1 MRQRTAQGPDEGETA
16 GRTRGR
22 IYGKHPDIIQLV
34 PARVC
39 SVKLMDAQGRL
50 EITPV
55 LAHSRNGAAALALEE
70 LIKQRRW
77 SRDGGCKIEV
87 TVHEPGPT
95 YEVTLGQIL
104 KWANRRERGEPI
116 GVVALKK
123 RILDLCAQL

>member
-1 MRQRTAQGPDEGETA
+1 MKIGHFK
-16 GRTRGR
+16 GR
-22 IYGKHPDIIQLV
+22 IMVSSQGEYPANISGIIVLV
-34 PARVC
+34 PAKVC
-39 SVKLMDAQGRL
+39 SVKLMDAQGRP

-77 SRDGGCKIEV
+77 SRDGSCKIEV

-95 YEVTLGQIL
+95 YEVTLDQIL

-123 RILDLCAQL
+123 RILDLFAQL